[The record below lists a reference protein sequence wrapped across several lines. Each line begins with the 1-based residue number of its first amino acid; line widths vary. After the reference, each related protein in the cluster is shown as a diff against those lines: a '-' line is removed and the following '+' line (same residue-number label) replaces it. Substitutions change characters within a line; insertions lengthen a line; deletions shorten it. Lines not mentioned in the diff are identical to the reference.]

1 MDFDLVREK
10 MNSDEGVELLSELN
24 LLHLDVEDF
33 EQTLNCLKCKY
44 FIKSLEYKQFL
55 GYALTDKELDDLK
68 RAKEDFA
75 SYNK

>member
-1 MDFDLVREK
+1 MDFNLVREK
-10 MNSDEGVELLSELN
+10 MNSNEGMELLSELN

-55 GYALTDKELDDLK
+55 GYALTDKESKDLEQ
-68 RAKEDFA
+68 AKEDLV

>member
-1 MDFDLVREK
+1 MDFNLVRER
-10 MNSDEGVELLSELN
+10 MNSGEGMELLSELN

-55 GYALTDKELDDLK
+55 GYALTDKESKDLEQ
-68 RAKEDFA
+68 AKEDLV

>member
-1 MDFDLVREK
+1 MDFNLVREK
-10 MNSDEGVELLSELN
+10 MNSSEGMQLLSELN

-33 EQTLNCLKCKY
+33 EQTLDCLKCKY

-55 GYALTDKELDDLK
+55 GYTLTDKESKDLEQ
-68 RAKEDFA
+68 AKEDLV